1 MTESDVAPVHAPS
14 VQADRRGSW
23 LPTAAMISARFLELR
38 ERRGLMIV
46 VIAMS
51 VGIPGIFVVIRLIMH
66 AAAPKSYGPAGGFD
80 FYRAI
85 TENVLYLFAFIVAVA
100 FGATAGC
107 ADLNEGVFR
116 HLVVTGRS
124 RLALYLA
131 RVPAGLG
138 IVAPLV
144 AVGYGFV
151 CAVCVYAAPPLVD
164 YAGMKL
170 RPGLSATGFENWA
183 VEHPTDVVCGLSYS
197 GPAPANLPCGEPSTG
212 GGAATG
218 PSLTA
223 FARQV
228 ARQNY
233 EGYTRVTRTPSM
245 GLMIETG
252 LWLELQAVVGFVV
265 ALGLAA
271 LIGQRT
277 VAVILVIVMQIVLEP
292 FVEGAAI
299 PHLANLQRA
308 AVGLA
313 VVDLEPSAMQV
324 GYGAFPPPAPLPESA
339 MTAIFVI
346 LAWLVGWTALGAR
359 RMVRRDA

>member
-1 MTESDVAPVHAPS
+1 
-14 VQADRRGSW
+14 VQTDRRGSW
-23 LPTAAMISARFLELR
+23 LPTVAMISTRFVELR
-38 ERRGLMIV
+38 KRRGLMIV
-46 VIAMS
+46 AIAMS
-51 VGIPGIFVVIRLIMH
+51 VGIPGVFVVIRLIMH

-80 FYRAI
+80 FYRAM
-85 TENVLYLFAFIVAVA
+85 TENVLFLFAFIVAVTL
-100 FGATAGC
+100 GATAGS

-144 AVGYGFV
+144 AIGYAFV
-151 CAVCVYAAPPLVD
+151 CAVSLYAAPPLVD

-170 RPGLSATGFENWA
+170 RPGMSATGFENWA
-183 VEHPTDVVCGLSYS
+183 VDHPADVVCGLSYP
-197 GPAPANLPCGEPSTG
+197 GPAPANLPCDEPSTG
-212 GGAATG
+212 GATATS
-218 PSLTA
+218 PALTA

-233 EGYTRVTRTPSM
+233 AAYTRITRTPSL

-252 LWLELQAVVGFVV
+252 LWLELQTVVGFVV
-265 ALGLAA
+265 ALGLAS
-271 LIGQRT
+271 LLGQRT
-277 VAVILVIVMQIVLEP
+277 VAVVLMIVMQIVLEP
-292 FVEGAAI
+292 IIEAADT

-308 AVGLA
+308 VVGLA
-313 VVDLEPSAMQV
+313 VVDLEPGGMQV
-324 GYGAFPPPAPLPESA
+324 GYGAFAPPAPLPESG
-339 MTAIFVI
+339 MTAVLVI